1 MAKINPEITP
11 EEIRVIRQELGL
23 SQVKAG
29 ELLGGGPRAFTKY
42 EAGTV
47 KPAASV
53 VNLLRLLE
61 ANPGAMATL
70 KGGAPRPMN
79 ATERNGPFDV
89 TGEHI
94 AALDERTFPPLL
106 RRLLNAEAHFY
117 SVPAGGIH
125 VASNVSA
132 PDGGEDGRI
141 TWTGGPERTPFLPS
155 RFCQFQLKAG
165 KVTPAAAGREVLTKA
180 GAVKDMVRSVLEAG
194 GHYIL
199 LCAHPYVQKEI
210 EKRETSIRKA
220 LRGAGVNIVD
230 ERVAF
235 RDADQVAAWVN
246 HHPAIAVW
254 VKDLTRRGTIGP
266 FRSWSHWAG
275 RAEHEGSPW
284 VEDERLPGLRA
295 FVRERVMKP
304 HGIARVVGLSG
315 LGKSRLVLEALRPVE
330 DGDFLHVTAMYAD
343 ESEFGSEAINT
354 VVQNLAD
361 MGTRAVV
368 VVDGCVP
375 QNHRVLVG
383 MVSRSS
389 SRLSLVTIDNE
400 IPSGTL
406 DETTIK
412 IDEASSS
419 VTEAIVNRVSPSLPS
434 EDQRRLVGSSQ
445 GFPKIAISIGQAWK
459 GSIPIAHATDDDLV
473 DAFVRGRSTL
483 EPELLLKSAKLLA
496 AFGLLR
502 PDDDSQL
509 NEIAARG
516 RNLTEDDLYAAVEDL
531 VGRRVARRRGGLVV
545 LQPRPIALKLA
556 ERQWRQWREWRP
568 SSWDEVLAGDINP
581 DLRVGAARQLALLDT
596 TEIAKE
602 VVDHV
607 CRVGGPFDN
616 FKGNSEAV
624 HAKVLSVLAEVD
636 SAVVVD
642 QIERFLGRFGD
653 LLEVKGDARRHI
665 VWALEK
671 IAFRPDTFEDGAR
684 LLLRLAAAE
693 NETWRNNATGQF
705 TALFPVFLGN
715 TAADGRE
722 RLAVLDE
729 AAKTEDPV
737 ERRIVVE
744 ALIAGSRTG
753 HFSRLIGPE
762 THGSRPALDP
772 WQPAT
777 HGDVADYIEECV
789 MRLVRIAEGSDEY
802 GDAVRTRLGPHL
814 DSLVSHGF
822 IDLVETL
829 IATVGGAATEWKEA
843 LENLGLFLKDDAVD
857 KDVAVRVRRLIAKL
871 QPQGL
876 KERVRFLVTE
886 MPWNFPVGEK
896 LDREG
901 RVQRQEAAVRE
912 LVVDLVKQPGI
923 FKGLLPQLACG
934 RQEKAYTFGATVAAI
949 ADAPLDWQAPIV
961 QAVLET
967 PEGERNYDML
977 AGYITGIA
985 KGHPEVVEVFKQEAA
1000 CSAELAPA
1008 LPLICWRLG
1017 TTLSDVRLVIE
1028 ALREGLLSPDYLA
1041 PWTSRGAFAKV
1052 PASEVAPLFDM
1063 MVDHSAVA
1071 FTVAVDLMWTY
1082 GDFATNNL
1090 DGLRPQIR
1098 KLAEKVTW
1106 WQQLWGEVEAD
1117 YRFEQIMKWMLS
1129 KGRQDP
1135 DACATALTLARVLVE
1150 AGSWEDARCIKSVTP
1165 MLLSDFPEIAWPII
1179 GQAIVSDKMRAQSLY
1194 ILGEA
1199 PSFDRQQNP
1208 VILNLPVDTLFAWCH
1223 AHPDHAPVFAARV
1236 LPMLTTYRKDAQEP
1250 TLNPVMTRLLDEF
1263 GDRDDVLRV
1272 IDANTRNFA
1281 GVESVVTYLALYKKP
1296 LTELRDHHPKG
1307 KVRRWAKKM
1316 LQQLTKKIEA
1326 ICDEYE
1332 EVGARREFW

>member
-1 MAKINPEITP
+1 MNKSRITP
-11 EEIRVIRQELGL
+11 EEIRAIRQELGL
-23 SQVKAG
+23 SQVEAG

-79 ATERNGPFDV
+79 ATERNGPFEV

-94 AALDERTFPPLL
+94 AALDEQTFPPLL
-106 RRLLNAEAHFY
+106 RRLLNAEAHAY
-117 SVPAGGIH
+117 GLPAGGIH

-141 TWTGGPERTPFLPS
+141 TWTGGPERTRFLPS

-180 GAVKDMVRSVLEAG
+180 DAVKDMVRSVLEAG

-220 LRGAGVNIVD
+220 LRDAGVNIAD

-246 HHPAIAVW
+246 HHSAIAVW

-304 HGIARVVGLSG
+304 HGIARMVGLSG
-315 LGKSRLVLEALRPVE
+315 IGKSRLVLEALRPVE
-330 DGDFLHVTAMYAD
+330 DGDFLHVIAMYAD
-343 ESEFGSEAINT
+343 ESEFSSEAINT

-406 DETTIK
+406 DETTFK
-412 IDEASSS
+412 IDKASSS
-419 VTEAIVNRVSPSLPS
+419 VTEAIVKRVSPGLPS
-434 EDQRRLVGSSQ
+434 EDQRRLVYFSE

-459 GSIPIAHATDDDLV
+459 GSIPIAHATDDDFV

-531 VGRRVARRRGGLVV
+531 VDRRVARRWGGLVV

-556 ERQWRQWREWRP
+556 ERQWQEWRP
-568 SSWDEVLAGDINP
+568 PSWDEVLAGDINP

-596 TEIAKE
+596 TEIAKK
-602 VVDHV
+602 VVAHV
-607 CRVGGPFDN
+607 CRAGGPFDN
-616 FKGNSEAV
+616 FKGDSEAV
-624 HAKVLSVLAEVD
+624 HAKVLSALAEVD

-684 LLLRLAAAE
+684 LLLRLAVAENETWCNNAHRLQSFLSFMAVTE
-693 NETWRNNATGQF
+693 NETWRNNATGRF

-753 HFSRLIGPE
+753 HSSRLIGSE

-777 HGDVADYIEECV
+777 HGDVADYIEGCV
-789 MRLVRIAEGSDEY
+789 RRLVRIAERSDECS
-802 GDAVRTRLGPHL
+802 DTVRTRLGPHL

-857 KDVAVRVRRLIAKL
+857 KDVAAQIRRLIGKL

-876 KERVRFLVTE
+876 EERVRFLVTE

-923 FKGLLPQLACG
+923 LNGLLPQLACG
-934 RQEKAYTFGATVAAI
+934 RQEKAYTFGAAVAAI

-985 KGHPEVVEVFKQEAA
+985 KGHPGVVEAFKREAA

-1017 TTLSDVRLVIE
+1017 ITLSDVRLVIE
-1028 ALREGLLSPDYLA
+1028 TLREGLLSPDYLA
-1041 PWTSRGAFAKV
+1041 PWTSRGALAKV
-1052 PASEVAPLFDM
+1052 PSSEVAPLFDM
-1063 MVDHSAVA
+1063 MVDHSAIA

-1090 DGLRPQIR
+1090 DDLRPQIR

-1106 WQQLWGEVEAD
+1106 WQQSWGGIEVD
-1117 YRFEQIMKWMLS
+1117 YHFEQIIKWMLS
-1129 KGRQDP
+1129 KGRQDS
-1135 DACATALTLARVLVE
+1135 DARATALALARVLVE
-1150 AGSWEDARCIKSVTP
+1150 VGSWEDARCIKSVTP

-1179 GQAIVSDKMRAQSLY
+1179 GQAIVSDKMRAQSLH
-1194 ILGEA
+1194 ILGETS
-1199 PSFDRQQNP
+1199 SFDRQQNP

-1236 LPMLTTYRKDAQEP
+1236 LPMLTTYRKNAQEP

-1263 GDRDDVLRV
+1263 GDRDDVLRA
-1272 IDANTRNFA
+1272 IDTNTRNFA
-1281 GVESVVTYLALYKKP
+1281 GVESVVTYLALYEKP
-1296 LTELRDHHPKG
+1296 LTELRDGHPKG

-1316 LQQLTKKIEA
+1316 LQQLTKKN
-1326 ICDEYE
+1326 
-1332 EVGARREFW
+1332 

>member
-11 EEIRVIRQELGL
+11 DEIRAIRQELGL
-23 SQVKAG
+23 SQVEAG
-29 ELLGGGPRAFTKY
+29 EVLGGGPRAFTKY

-61 ANPGAMATL
+61 ANPHAMATL

-94 AALDERTFPPLL
+94 AALDEQTFPPLL

-141 TWTGGPERTPFLPS
+141 TWTGGPEHTPFLPS

-165 KVTPAAAGREVLTKA
+165 KVTPAAARREVLTKA

-220 LRGAGVNIVD
+220 LRDAGVNIVD

-284 VEDERLPGLRA
+284 VADERLPGLRA

-419 VTEAIVNRVSPSLPS
+419 VTEAIVNPVSPSLPS

-556 ERQWRQWREWRP
+556 ERQWREWRP

-596 TEIAKE
+596 TEIAK
-602 VVDHV
+602 VVVARV
-607 CRVGGPFDN
+607 CRDGGPFDN
-616 FKGNSEAV
+616 FKGDSEAV
-624 HAKVLSVLAEVD
+624 HAKVLSALAEVD

-642 QIERFLGRFGD
+642 RIERFLGRFGD

-671 IAFRPDTFEDGAR
+671 IAFRPDTFEAGAR

-777 HGDVADYIEECV
+777 HGDVADYIEGCV

-802 GDAVRTRLGPHL
+802 GDTVRTRLGPHL

-923 FKGLLPQLACG
+923 LKGLLPQLACG
-934 RQEKAYTFGATVAAI
+934 RQEKAYTFGAAVAAI

-977 AGYITGIA
+977 AGYIIGIA
-985 KGHPEVVEVFKQEAA
+985 KGHPEVVEAFKREAA

-1017 TTLSDVRLVIE
+1017 ITLSDVRLAIE

-1041 PWTSRGAFAKV
+1041 RWTSRGALAKI

-1063 MVDHSAVA
+1063 MVDHSAAA

-1106 WQQLWGEVEAD
+1106 WQQLWGGMEAN
-1117 YRFEQIMKWMLS
+1117 YHFEQIMKWMLS

-1135 DACATALTLARVLVE
+1135 DARATALAFAKALVE
-1150 AGSWEDARCIKSVTP
+1150 ERGWEDAKCIKSVTS
-1165 MLLSDFPEIAWPII
+1165 MLLSDFPEVAWPII
-1179 GQAIVSDKMRAQSLY
+1179 GQAIVSGKIQAWDLEH
-1194 ILGEA
+1194 ILGDE
-1199 PSFDRQQNP
+1199 PLLYRQQNP
-1208 VILNLPVDTLFAWCH
+1208 AILSLPVDTLFAWCH
-1223 AHPDHAPVFAARV
+1223 AHSNRAPAFAARV
-1236 LPMLTTYRKDAQEP
+1236 LPILTTCREDSQEP
-1250 TLNPVMTRLLDEF
+1250 LLHPVMARLLDEF
-1263 GDRDDVLRV
+1263 GDREDVQKA
-1272 IDANTRNFA
+1272 IDLNMHNF
-1281 GVESVVTYLALYKKP
+1281 GWTGSWTTYYALYEKP
-1296 LTELRDHHPKG
+1296 LTELQDHHPKP
-1307 KVRRWAKKM
+1307 KVRRWAERM
-1316 LQQLTKKIEA
+1316 LQRLGTDIE
-1326 ICDEYE
+1326 ETRNWYE
-1332 EVGARREFW
+1332 EREARQEFS